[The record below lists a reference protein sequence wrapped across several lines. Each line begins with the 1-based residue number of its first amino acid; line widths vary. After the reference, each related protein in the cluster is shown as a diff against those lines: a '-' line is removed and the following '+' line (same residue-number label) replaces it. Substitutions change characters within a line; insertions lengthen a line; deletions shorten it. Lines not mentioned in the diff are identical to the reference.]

1 MEKEGAMGKTKRISL
16 KPILVLVQRTKK
28 DLKKG
33 RKFVPAAQKKAFDAR
48 IKALGKAEN
57 LLMFSCKGGMPPLSI
72 IVPGG
77 H

>member
-1 MEKEGAMGKTKRISL
+1 MGKTKRISL

-28 DLKKG
+28 DLKKAK
-33 RKFVPAAQKKAFDAR
+33 RFVPAAQKKAFEAR
-48 IKALGKAEN
+48 IKALGKAEI
-57 LLMFSCKGGMPPLSI
+57 LLASSCKGGMPPLSI